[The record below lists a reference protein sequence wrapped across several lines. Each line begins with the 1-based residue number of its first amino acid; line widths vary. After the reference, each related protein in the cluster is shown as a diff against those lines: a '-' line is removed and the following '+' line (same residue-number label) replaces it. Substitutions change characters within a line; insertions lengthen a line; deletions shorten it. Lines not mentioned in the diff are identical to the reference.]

1 MLSGDDLYNVE
12 RRLGEG
18 AYAEVY
24 QVSKMNA
31 IDMSDLDSTEEMVI
45 KVGYCAMMGLNFRMK
60 FSSGILILLTITLKK
75 IIILQNIW
83 RRVVDNIL
91 INISPSNIVLI
102 ILLAASLQ

>member
-45 KVGYCAMMGLNFRMK
+45 KVGYCAMMGLK
-60 FSSGILILLTITLKK
+60 FSSGILILLKK
-75 IIILQNIW
+75 NIILQNI
-83 RRVVDNIL
+83 
-91 INISPSNIVLI
+91 
-102 ILLAASLQ
+102 